1 MSFIQNF
8 YTSRDNK
15 TDGNTYV
22 GQQDRLWYNPTTNS
36 IYVNTANIAG
46 GTPVALATGANIVA
60 NIITVNT
67 ITSTGGNVN
76 VTGNLIISGDISPA
90 AAGKVGGIQ
99 PGPGVVIANDG
110 TLTIDTANLPLSFGN
125 FTATDNILSIVNA
138 DEDMILQTEG
148 DAEIQLIGNVG
159 YYKPDGIP
167 PNISN
172 RYAFFNKDGQAT
184 FYIPETDP
192 LSGAFK
198 LIGSESG
205 NFTPPLNTGVML
217 QMTGQ
222 NNDASRLYNDSIGSF
237 AAFVGR
243 RINGNVGSPTAV
255 LAGDEI
261 IRISSTG
268 YDGTQIP
275 GSGTARIVFQA
286 QENYTPTAKGSNLSF
301 WATAISSNV
310 LTQVAN
316 VTVENGMS
324 ATKFTTPG
332 NVTATGNISGG
343 NLILSTGGIIS
354 ATGLISTTGNVSA
367 GNVSVSGQISTV
379 GNVSAGNVNSY
390 VVLPAGTTTQAQLIF
405 SAGTILTT
413 PVTGVMEHNGR
424 LFYATPQD
432 QERGLIKTP
441 QTYILN
447 TDYTLANQT
456 GIQSL
461 FGVSATVSSNT
472 RYVYTIFAVIYKTA
486 NNITMSYA
494 LDGNTTLARHTY
506 QTTTTATSSLAT
518 LTTPSVLKNIIT
530 TGFATPVI
538 VTAALNAAGFYSLQV
553 SGVVNVTTG
562 GNWNPLIAFSGL
574 PGVGSYVSA
583 GSTVEIYPVGAA
595 NVTVNIGTWA

>member
-67 ITSTGGNVN
+67 ITSTGGNVA
-76 VTGNLIISGDISPA
+76 VTGNLIISGNISPA
-90 AAGKVGGIQ
+90 SNVKVGGIKA
-99 PGPGVVIANDG
+99 GPGVVIANDG

-125 FTATDNILSIVNA
+125 FTASNNVLSIVNV

-148 DAEIQLIGNVG
+148 SAEIQLIGNIG
-159 YYKPDGIP
+159 FYKPDGIP
-167 PNISN
+167 PDTAN
-172 RYAFFNKDGQAT
+172 RYATFNKDGQAT
-184 FYIPETDP
+184 FYIPEADP

-198 LIGSESG
+198 LVGSATG

-217 QMTGQ
+217 QITGQ

-243 RINGNVGSPTAV
+243 RINGTVGSPTAV

-275 GSGTARIVFQA
+275 GGGTARIVFQA

-367 GNVSVSGQISTV
+367 GNV
-379 GNVSAGNVNSY
+379 NSY

-456 GIQSL
+456 GVQSL

-472 RYVYTIFAVIYKTA
+472 RYVYNIFAVIYKTA

-506 QTTTTATSSLAT
+506 QTTSTATSSLAT

-574 PGVGSYVSA
+574 PGVGSYVAA

-595 NVTVNIGTWA
+595 NVTVNIGTWG